1 MYTER
6 TIDWNFVPHTTSELL
21 RMNKLSQ
28 PCDAETICK
37 IYDETFASHFEAN
50 GNKEFKNYIRAI
62 EDKLQFKV
70 IGLKFCGFG
79 KKSLDSLE
87 ATNPNLVLASS
98 APKVFLCIN
107 NDPFPV
113 ANVSIYLGDVDS
125 SGAIFNKQF
134 ESPFTHSG
142 GHYSKHTSRVITK
155 MKDYLREYTL
165 TDVSELWDG
174 IATFHRLCSKD
185 MVDVAYMKLK
195 NKEEKIGFRRR
206 DRVGEP
212 HPLMDTFKNILK
224 SDASHSAQHLMIKE
238 YVDAFNSYQNC
249 NTNLTSLKSVLVYT
263 KTDQNNFQW
272 FKTQRIEFTDTSWKL
287 FEPATIYS
295 VDSLPEEILNSIY
308 ALSVLPSCIS
318 KMRAREWGNTFSN
331 RCPWNAQDTLGDCF
345 SSSIGLHV
353 GEGIYYVI
361 L

>member
-1 MYTER
+1 MYIER
-6 TIDWNFVPHTTSELL
+6 TINWDFVSHTTSELL

-37 IYDETFASHFEAN
+37 MYDETFASHFEADA
-50 GNKEFKNYIRAI
+50 NKEFKNYIHAI

-79 KKSLDSLE
+79 KRSLDSLE
-87 ATNPNLVLASS
+87 ATDVPFSDVGVAF
-98 APKVFLCIN
+98 PRVFLCIN

-113 ANVSIYLGDVDS
+113 ANVSIDELTHTGT
-125 SGAIFNKQF
+125 IFNKEF

-174 IATFHRLCSKD
+174 MATFHRLCSKD

-195 NKEEKIGFRRR
+195 DKEEKIGFRRN
-206 DRVGEP
+206 RVVEP

-224 SDASHSAQHLMIKE
+224 SDAPHSAQHLMIKE

-308 ALSVLPSCIS
+308 ALSVLPSCVS
-318 KMRAREWGNTFSN
+318 KIRARKWGDTFSN
-331 RCPWNAQDTLGDCF
+331 RFPYNAQDTLGDCF
-345 SSSIGLHV
+345 SSSIGLHM